1 MEFLVRLV
9 NGRVICLLT
18 LLLRA
23 VFVTIQSEAQRKLGK
38 DPMEWMWPW
47 FYGPSL
53 RFGFL
58 VRGATHWIEMSL
70 SVENSVKLGKRPLP
84 SFPLPVQLGKLWLI
98 TFGLI
103 AGIDD
108 EQSKSPRKRMET
120 RSNVVTRCSLTKKKT
135 AKRESTGVGALPWRF
150 MRPPPRTR
158 HDLCFFFVFV
168 V

>member
-58 VRGATHWIEMSL
+58 VRGATH
-70 SVENSVKLGKRPLP
+70 
-84 SFPLPVQLGKLWLI
+84 
-98 TFGLI
+98 
-103 AGIDD
+103 
-108 EQSKSPRKRMET
+108 
-120 RSNVVTRCSLTKKKT
+120 
-135 AKRESTGVGALPWRF
+135 
-150 MRPPPRTR
+150 
-158 HDLCFFFVFV
+158 
-168 V
+168 